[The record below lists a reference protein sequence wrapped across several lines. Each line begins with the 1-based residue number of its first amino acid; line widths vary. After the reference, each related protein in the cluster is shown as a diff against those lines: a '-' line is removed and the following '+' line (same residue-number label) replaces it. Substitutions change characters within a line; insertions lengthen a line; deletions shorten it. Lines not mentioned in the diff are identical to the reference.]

1 MGHRHDHCGIWTG
14 QADLRYRSGGTAIN
28 GCEVNCL
35 APRVKARIVADSS
48 QEFGDRESQSDYRS
62 RSKQLEGVL
71 EQGGRLSIERA
82 VRGNATGAEQAAL
95 LPKTRIGVC
104 QEGFSVNTKL
114 LILMPV
120 APPPSLNGASACRV
134 ARKCCAL
141 S

>member
-71 EQGGRLSIERA
+71 EQGGAFRSKGLY
-82 VRGNATGAEQAAL
+82 
-95 LPKTRIGVC
+95 
-104 QEGFSVNTKL
+104 EGTPQVPSK
-114 LILMPV
+114 
-120 APPPSLNGASACRV
+120 PPFFRRPG
-134 ARKCCAL
+134 
-141 S
+141 